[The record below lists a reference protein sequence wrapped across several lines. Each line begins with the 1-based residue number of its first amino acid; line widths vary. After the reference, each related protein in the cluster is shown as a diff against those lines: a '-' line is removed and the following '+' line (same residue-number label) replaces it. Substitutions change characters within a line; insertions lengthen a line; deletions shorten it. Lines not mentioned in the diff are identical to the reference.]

1 MVYEQEPEFYSNM
14 RQHTDL
20 CALVESR
27 AREWVLLHALNTV
40 CTTTHVCGERP
51 CIEYLNDLV
60 VRGIAWPVAA
70 VACLFVVMVPSIITS
85 MASRSM
91 CHAFDT
97 RARRTAGWQ
106 LHRQMSARDMLQQ
119 KSLEYAPFVL
129 QTAET
134 DDCRRA
140 GDGIAG
146 LEEGCDAAEDTY
158 SGDGGDSAGGW
169 YAGGMGW
176 HLPPLL
182 AGSPQASSFLPS
194 SSAAYPRRRKW
205 AALQSF

>member
-1 MVYEQEPEFYSNM
+1 MSTPAQAVIAYSRALLIVFLCMGSAATAISRTYVFYESYSQFTLQRTEEAWLRERCKEADFYSNM

-40 CTTTHVCGERP
+40 CTTTHVCGTRP

-60 VRGIAWPVAA
+60 VRGIVWPVVV

-97 RARRTAGWQ
+97 RARRTPGMESHQ
-106 LHRQMSARDMLQQ
+106 HG
-119 KSLEYAPFVL
+119 V
-129 QTAET
+129 
-134 DDCRRA
+134 RA
-140 GDGIAG
+140 
-146 LEEGCDAAEDTY
+146 LV
-158 SGDGGDSAGGW
+158 
-169 YAGGMGW
+169 
-176 HLPPLL
+176 
-182 AGSPQASSFLPS
+182 
-194 SSAAYPRRRKW
+194 
-205 AALQSF
+205 